1 MHVEIDQSEWSVR
14 NYTLNTI
21 KLDDLPLE
29 YKDDDYI
36 NDMKYLRTLADEARD
51 NDLVVGTSGFMP
63 MTTSIIRSDLRM
75 CMGGEC
81 SIGNIFTDALRWA
94 GDVDFVCCLVEGFEV
109 RVGLLVRFMLVIY
122 GQHCHSSTICALGP

>member
-1 MHVEIDQSEWSVR
+1 MHVEIDPSERAVR
-14 NYTLNTI
+14 NYTVNTI
-21 KLDDLPLE
+21 KLQDFPFE
-29 YKDDDYI
+29 YKDGDYI
-36 NDMKYLRTLADEARD
+36 KDMNYLRSLADQALA
-51 NDLVVGTSGFMP
+51 NDPVVGTSGFMP
-63 MTTSIIRSDLRM
+63 MTRTTIRSDWRM

-109 RVGLLVRFMLVIY
+109 RGGGVRFMLVIY